1 MPHLP
6 FIRTESYRST
16 RQFECAVQPRSPR
29 TLPGALPRAAGRSD
43 SGPARQRTQGTH
55 AVDEIRVLIKSKIR
69 YPRMVEEESDC
80 LDEHEGLGRKSD
92 WPISASPESPDSQPT
107 SQAHNV
113 IVRRKRSTSRGAAM
127 TPYLRVRRAV
137 FHACWPRSTT
147 SKASWSAGSVRLPGG
162 EAQPRPAFCFRG
174 PEIYRDPIS
183 DFIEIWPNWSA
194 HGPPSWRLVHRANR
208 WSSCLLISATWTIG

>member
-127 TPYLRVRRAV
+127 TPYLRVRRACV
-137 FHACWPRSTT
+137 SCVLAAEHDEQGLMVGWQRTATRGRSTASAGILLPWSGDLPRSDL
-147 SKASWSAGSVRLPGG
+147 R
-162 EAQPRPAFCFRG
+162 F
-174 PEIYRDPIS
+174 
-183 DFIEIWPNWSA
+183 
-194 HGPPSWRLVHRANR
+194 H
-208 WSSCLLISATWTIG
+208 